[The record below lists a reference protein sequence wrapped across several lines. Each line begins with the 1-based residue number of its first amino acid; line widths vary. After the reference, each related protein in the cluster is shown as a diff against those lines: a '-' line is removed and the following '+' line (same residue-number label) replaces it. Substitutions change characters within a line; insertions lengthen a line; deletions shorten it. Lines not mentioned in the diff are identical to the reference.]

1 MWYLIF
7 LLHLHPLIL
16 LDKTFVGVSA
26 MCFAVQSQPYAFLKD
41 IKVLK
46 YLQIMQSEKIV
57 PNSKLCFRFYVL
69 VFLITSLFYL
79 GLRSHLS
86 YTLGLCSQT
95 FIITPLNS
103 RRNNFYPWQ
112 RWIIHKVRMVKD
124 GPSWQKHRRDMQG
137 WQKHSRETQCNL
149 CIGV

>member
-1 MWYLIF
+1 MWYQIF

-16 LDKTFVGVSA
+16 LDKNFVGVSA
-26 MCFAVQSQPYAFLKD
+26 VCFAVQSQPYAFLKD
-41 IKVLK
+41 IKVFK

-69 VFLITSLFYL
+69 MFLRTPIQNFYL

-95 FIITPLNS
+95 LKITPLNS
-103 RRNNFYPWQ
+103 WDKQFLSLTKMDNSQ
-112 RWIIHKVRMVKD
+112 GED
-124 GPSWQKHRRDMQG
+124 GQG
-137 WQKHSRETQCNL
+137 CPFMAKA
-149 CIGV
+149 